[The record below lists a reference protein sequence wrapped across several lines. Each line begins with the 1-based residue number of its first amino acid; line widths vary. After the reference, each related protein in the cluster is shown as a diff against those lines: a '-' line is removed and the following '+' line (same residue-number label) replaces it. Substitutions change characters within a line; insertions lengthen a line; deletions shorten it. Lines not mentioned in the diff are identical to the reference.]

1 MDKFLGWK
9 KIMSEYAYGVVSIWK
24 DFVRWIRRYSYVV
37 IKIVK
42 MQFNRKYNREYY
54 FIWENSFHQSKN
66 YDFNESLSVYIE

>member
-1 MDKFLGWK
+1 
-9 KIMSEYAYGVVSIWK
+9 
-24 DFVRWIRRYSYVV
+24 
-37 IKIVK
+37 